1 MARKKDKHT
10 RQNNGLITMALP
22 SSAISEQFRTLRTN
36 IQFSMVDNNLKA
48 LSVVSAA
55 PNAGKSTVSANLA
68 VTFASQGTRVLIAD
82 CDFRRPTVHK
92 NFNLPNGHGMT
103 TLLTDKSGSIE
114 DYIQTTK
121 MENLFVMTSGPIP
134 PNPAELLSSKRMIQL
149 EQELETMFDLVIYD
163 TPPLLG
169 FADAQIVAGRVDGV
183 IFVVNHG
190 IATKDDV
197 LRASESLKMVNAN
210 VLGAVYNRVPINGS
224 DNSYYYYYNQEE

>member
-92 NFNLPNGHGMT
+92 NFSLPNGHGMT

-149 EQELETMFDLVIYD
+149 EQELEAMFDLVIYD

-169 FADAQIVAGRVDGV
+169 FADAQIIAGRVDGV

-190 IATKDDV
+190 VATKDDV

-224 DNSYYYYYNQEE
+224 DNSYYYYNQED

>member
-1 MARKKDKHT
+1 MARKKDKHI
-10 RQNNGLITMALP
+10 RQNNGLITMTLP

-36 IQFSMVDNNLKA
+36 IQFSMVDNNLTT

-55 PNAGKSTVSANLA
+55 PNAGKSTVSTNLA

-92 NFNLPNGHGMT
+92 NFSLLNGYGMT

-114 DYIQTTK
+114 DYIQATK
-121 MENLFVMTSGPIP
+121 MENLFVLTSGPIP

-149 EQELETMFDLVIYD
+149 EHELEGMFDLVIYD
-163 TPPLLG
+163 TSPLLG
-169 FADAQIVAGRVDGV
+169 FADSQIIAGRVDGV

-190 IATKDDV
+190 VATKDEV

-210 VLGAVYNRVPINGS
+210 VLGAVYNRVPVNDN
-224 DNSYYYYYNQEE
+224 DNSYYYYYNQKE

>member
-92 NFNLPNGHGMT
+92 NFSLPNGHGMT

-149 EQELETMFDLVIYD
+149 EQELEAMFDLVIYD

-169 FADAQIVAGRVDGV
+169 FADAQIIAGRVDGV

-190 IATKDDV
+190 VATKDDV
-197 LRASESLKMVNAN
+197 LKASESLKMVNAN

>member
-1 MARKKDKHT
+1 MARKKDNHV
-10 RQNNGLITMALP
+10 RQNTGLITLALP
-22 SSAISEQFRTLRTN
+22 SSVISEQFRTLRTN
-36 IQFSMVDNNLKA
+36 IQFSMVDNNLKE
-48 LSVVSAA
+48 LSIVSAA

-92 NFNLPNGHGMT
+92 NFSLPNVQGMT
-103 TLLTDKSGSIE
+103 TLLTDKTGSIE
-114 DYIQTTK
+114 DYIQTTR

-149 EQELETMFDLVIYD
+149 EKELGDMFDLVIYD

-169 FADAQIVAGRVDGV
+169 FADAQIIAGRVDGV

-190 IATKDDV
+190 VATKDDV

-224 DNSYYYYYNQEE
+224 DNSYYYYYEQEN

>member
-1 MARKKDKHT
+1 MARKKDKHV
-10 RQNNGLITMALP
+10 RQNTGLITMALP

-48 LSVVSAA
+48 LSIVSAA

-92 NFNLPNGHGMT
+92 NFSLPNAHGMT

-114 DYIQTTK
+114 DHIQTTK
-121 MENLFVMTSGPIP
+121 MDNLFVMTSGPIP

-149 EQELETMFDLVIYD
+149 ERELESMFDLVIYD

-169 FADAQIVAGRVDGV
+169 FADAQIIAGRVDGV

-190 IATKDDV
+190 VATKDDV

-210 VLGAVYNRVPINGS
+210 VLGAVYNRVPINGN
-224 DNSYYYYYNQEE
+224 DNSYYYYYNQED

>member
-1 MARKKDKHT
+1 MARKKDKHV
-10 RQNNGLITMALP
+10 RQNTGLITMALP
-22 SSAISEQFRTLRTN
+22 GSAISEQFRTLRTN

-48 LSVVSAA
+48 LSIVSAA

-92 NFNLPNGHGMT
+92 NFNLANGHGMAS
-103 TLLTDKSGSIE
+103 LLTDKSGSIE

-149 EQELETMFDLVIYD
+149 ERELEGKFDLVIYD

-169 FADAQIVAGRVDGV
+169 FADAQIIAGRVDGV

-190 IATKDDV
+190 IATKDEV
-197 LRASESLKMVNAN
+197 QRASESLKMVNAN
-210 VLGAVYNRVPINGS
+210 VLGAVYNRVPINGN
-224 DNSYYYYYNQEE
+224 DNSYYYYYNQED

>member
-1 MARKKDKHT
+1 
-10 RQNNGLITMALP
+10 MALP

-36 IQFSMVDNNLKA
+36 IQFSMVDKNLKA

-55 PNAGKSTVSANLA
+55 PNAGKSTIAANLA

-92 NFNLPNGHGMT
+92 NFSLPNAQGMT
-103 TLLTDKSGSIE
+103 TLLTDRTGSVD

-121 MENLFVMTSGPIP
+121 MDNLFVLTSGPIP
-134 PNPAELLSSKRMIQL
+134 PNPAELLSSKRMMKL
-149 EQELETMFDLVIYD
+149 EQELEGMFDLVIYD

-169 FADAQIVAGRVDGV
+169 FADAQIIAGRVDGV

-190 IATKDDV
+190 VATKDDV
-197 LRASESLKMVNAN
+197 LRASESLRMVNAN
-210 VLGAVYNRVPINGS
+210 ILGAVYNRVPVNGN

>member
-1 MARKKDKHT
+1 MARKKDKHV
-10 RQNNGLITMALP
+10 RQNTGLITMALP

-36 IQFSMVDNNLKA
+36 IQFSMVDNNLTA
-48 LSVVSAA
+48 LCVVSAA
-55 PNAGKSTVSANLA
+55 PNAGKSTVSANIA

-82 CDFRRPTVHK
+82 CDFRRPTIHK
-92 NFNLPNGHGMT
+92 NFSLPNGHGMT

-114 DYIQTTK
+114 DYIQATK
-121 MENLFVMTSGPIP
+121 MENLFVLTSGPIP

-149 EQELETMFDLVIYD
+149 EHELEGMFDLVIYD

-169 FADAQIVAGRVDGV
+169 FADAQIIAGRVDGV

-190 IATKDDV
+190 VATKDEV

-210 VLGAVYNRVPINGS
+210 VLGAVYNRVPVNDN
-224 DNSYYYYYNQEE
+224 DNSYYYYYNQKE

>member
-10 RQNNGLITMALP
+10 RQNTGLITMALP

-48 LSVVSAA
+48 LSIVSAA

-92 NFNLPNGHGMT
+92 NFSLPNGHGMT

-149 EQELETMFDLVIYD
+149 ERELEGMFDLVIYD

-169 FADAQIVAGRVDGV
+169 FADAQIIAGRVDGV

-190 IATKDDV
+190 VATKDDV

-210 VLGAVYNRVPINGS
+210 VLGAVYNRVPINDS

>member
-1 MARKKDKHT
+1 MVRKKDKHV
-10 RQNNGLITMALP
+10 RQNTGLITMALP

-48 LSVVSAA
+48 LSIVSAA

-149 EQELETMFDLVIYD
+149 EQELEAMFDLVIYD

>member
-1 MARKKDKHT
+1 
-10 RQNNGLITMALP
+10 
-22 SSAISEQFRTLRTN
+22 
-36 IQFSMVDNNLKA
+36 MVDNNLKA
-48 LSVVSAA
+48 LSIVSAA

-92 NFNLPNGHGMT
+92 KFNLPNGHGMT

-134 PNPAELLSSKRMIQL
+134 PNLAELLSSKRIIQL
-149 EQELETMFDLVIYD
+149 EQELEAMFDLVIYD

-169 FADAQIVAGRVDGV
+169 FADAQIIAGRVDGV
-183 IFVVNHG
+183 IFVVNHSV
-190 IATKDDV
+190 ATKDDV

-210 VLGAVYNRVPINGS
+210 VLGAVYNRVPINDS
-224 DNSYYYYYNQEE
+224 DNSYYYYYNQED

>member
-1 MARKKDKHT
+1 MVRKKDKHV
-10 RQNNGLITMALP
+10 RQNTGLITMALP

-48 LSVVSAA
+48 LSIVSAA

-149 EQELETMFDLVIYD
+149 EQELEAMFDLVIYD

-169 FADAQIVAGRVDGV
+169 FADAQIIAGRVDGV

-190 IATKDDV
+190 VATKDDV

>member
-1 MARKKDKHT
+1 MARKKDRHV
-10 RQNNGLITMALP
+10 RQQPGLITLALP

-36 IQFSMVDNNLKA
+36 IQFSMVDKNLKA
-48 LSVVSAA
+48 LSIVSAA
-55 PNAGKSTVSANLA
+55 PNAGKSTISANLA

-92 NFNLPNGHGMT
+92 NFSLPNTQGMT
-103 TLLTDKSGSIE
+103 SLLTDRTGSIE

-121 MENLFVMTSGPIP
+121 MDNLSVLTSGPIP
-134 PNPAELLSSKRMIQL
+134 PNPAELLSSKRMMKL
-149 EQELETMFDLVIYD
+149 EKEVESMFDLVIYD

-169 FADAQIVAGRVDGV
+169 FADAQIIAGRVDGV

-190 IATKDDV
+190 IAMKDDV

-210 VLGAVYNRVPINGS
+210 VLGAVYNRVPVNSS
-224 DNSYYYYYNQEE
+224 DNSYYYYYSQD

>member
-1 MARKKDKHT
+1 MARKKDKHV
-10 RQNNGLITMALP
+10 RQQPGLITLALP

-36 IQFSMVDNNLKA
+36 IQFSMVDKNLKA
-48 LSVVSAA
+48 LSIVSAA

-92 NFNLPNGHGMT
+92 NFSLPNTQGMT
-103 TLLTDKSGSIE
+103 SLLTDRTGSIE

-121 MENLFVMTSGPIP
+121 MDNLSVLTSGPIP
-134 PNPAELLSSKRMIQL
+134 PNPAELLSSKRMMKL
-149 EQELETMFDLVIYD
+149 EKEVESMFDLVIYD

-169 FADAQIVAGRVDGV
+169 FADAQIIAGRVDGV

-190 IATKDDV
+190 IAMKDDV

-210 VLGAVYNRVPINGS
+210 VLGAVYNRVPVNSS
-224 DNSYYYYYNQEE
+224 DNSYYYYYNQD